1 MDDVTLTET
10 ICALL
15 GRVPGWSYDPDPE
28 APPYPESVVGIFYG
42 AIDAHPDRAIGVRLY
57 GFDDDDLSVRRVQLM
72 LRGPKDDSTAGVD
85 ALASV
90 AFLVLHGLSRAGG
103 ISDIRRVSA
112 GPLGADESGREERSD
127 NYQIIIDNPEA
138 LS

>member
-15 GRVPGWSYDPDPE
+15 GQVPGWSYDPDPE
-28 APPYPESVVGIFYG
+28 AEPYPESVVGIFYG
-42 AIDAHPDRAIGVRLY
+42 AIEPDPDRAIGVRLY
-57 GFDDDDLSVRRVQLM
+57 GVDDDDLAVRRVQLL
-72 LRGPKDDSTAGVD
+72 LRGRKHDATSAD

-90 AFLVLHGLSRAGG
+90 AFTVLHGLSRVGG

-112 GPLGADESGREERSD
+112 GPLGADGSGREERSD
-127 NYQIIIDNPEA
+127 NYQIIIDNGG
-138 LS
+138 SS